1 MNQLELIGESVWN
14 TYRGMAKLI
23 EGDWVGEENPE
34 RTTRLMDT
42 PGGLASGRLPKG
54 TGYKA
59 RLKKRLMKGPGNL
72 SAGKDPR
79 KKKANESVWNTY
91 RSMGYYLLEK
101 QERTQEAKE
110 TSAYKPIG
118 STSMVRLRKFRYEQA
133 LKKRLSLRLKDS
145 QAQKQ
150 SKASPSPSNS

>member
-1 MNQLELIGESVWN
+1 
-14 TYRGMAKLI
+14 MAKLI

-79 KKKANESVWNTY
+79 RSRLAAKGKKVREARELPEFAFAGRRQPKTMEYRRAFEKERALQKKAKI
-91 RSMGYYLLEK
+91 RG
-101 QERTQEAKE
+101 
-110 TSAYKPIG
+110 
-118 STSMVRLRKFRYEQA
+118 
-133 LKKRLSLRLKDS
+133 LKDP
-145 QAQKQ
+145 QAPKR